1 MLEDP
6 ENPENASRSDRA
18 DPFEGLVLDEHFV
31 RGAQEKE
38 PSARAR
44 MLASKWKQHPPT
56 DTGFR
61 SDPTPQRRPGR
72 RRRWAVVAAVVAVVL
87 LLATVSPTGVEQWL
101 HI

>member
-1 MLEDP
+1 MLFRS
-6 ENPENASRSDRA
+6 ENPEQRSRPDQA
-18 DPFEGLVLDEHFV
+18 DPFEGLVLDERFV

-44 MLASKWKQHPPT
+44 MLASKWKQNPPT

-61 SDPTPQRRPGR
+61 SAPTPQRRPGR
-72 RRRWAVVAAVVAVVL
+72 WKRWAVVAAVVAVVL
-87 LLATVSPTGVEQWL
+87 LLATVSPVGVEQWL